1 MSQDRNIDQMGLK
14 ELQIAFK
21 EIIEELNKTKEQKN
35 RLRQREL
42 EVHSL
47 LELTT
52 LININT
58 SAKDLYEIY
67 GFTLAAHKIVKIA
80 LIMESDQ
87 DENWDLVLESGFKD
101 KLREQGVERLMPTLL
116 SFRKSAKACEESL
129 LKECGVEYILPVY
142 HKEKAL
148 AFALIGTA
156 LDDAISKDEKK
167 LHYLQTITNIIAVA
181 IENKKL
187 FKKQEKEAEL
197 RKEKELA
204 AEIQQMLIPQSLPE
218 IEHLEMQAKYL
229 PHSEVGGDYYDIIE
243 KGKHLFLCI
252 GDISGKGTPAAL
264 LMSNVQANVR
274 ALISEERSLAQIVRS
289 LNTRFVKITKGERFI
304 TFFIAR
310 LDLDSGELSY
320 VNAGH
325 NHPVLIKNGKLQ
337 HLDVGCTI
345 LGVFDDLPKIKE
357 GKSIIA
363 KDDCLFLYTDG
374 LSDLENEA
382 GEHFGEEQ
390 IDSIL
395 IKFQSYK
402 LSSLLTKIE
411 RIIEKYRGAKAYYD
425 DITYMAIKQ
434 TF

>member
-1 MSQDRNIDQMGLK
+1 MSKVDELKK
-14 ELQIAFK
+14 ELGRK
-21 EIIEELNKTKEQKN
+21 KLEIKA
-35 RLRQREL
+35 
-42 EVHSL
+42 L
-47 LELTT
+47 LEITRA
-52 LININT
+52 INENKGAAYLF
-58 SAKDLYEIY
+58 SIY
-67 GFTLAAHKIVKIA
+67 MFILKAQQRLNKIA
-80 LIMESDQ
+80 LIAKPKGDDWELVGENGINELQTIELNSLVEKIQDSLNISKATLGVNEKAVLASTIKNFPLENINYIIPVFHKNEPLAYSIVSKREN
-87 DENWDLVLESGFKD
+87 DENPWDE
-101 KLREQGVERLMPTLL
+101 EQ
-116 SFRKSAKACEESL
+116 
-129 LKECGVEYILPVY
+129 KE
-142 HKEKAL
+142 
-148 AFALIGTA
+148 
-156 LDDAISKDEKK
+156 
-167 LHYLQTITNIIAVA
+167 YLQTITNIIAVA

-218 IEHLEMQAKYL
+218 IEHLEMQARYL

-243 KGKHLFLCI
+243 KGNHLFLCI